1 MAIKNDTLDDL
12 LAGRD
17 PKAVFSKDGLFD
29 ELKKALAERVL
40 NAELDDHLDNEAAE
54 GSRNRRNGSSKK
66 TVLTET
72 AKIDIRIPRDREGTF
87 DPKLIQRYQRRF
99 PGFDDKIV
107 SMYARG
113 MTVREIQGHLL
124 ELYGLEVSPDLISTV
139 TDAVLETVA
148 EWQNRP
154 LETSYPLVF
163 FDAIRVKIRDEG
175 LVRNKAVYL
184 ALGVAADGTK
194 DILGLWIETTEGA
207 KFWLKVM
214 NELKAR
220 GVEDIL
226 IAVVDGL
233 KGFPEAIEAV
243 FPQATVQTCIVH
255 LIRNSLDFR
264 VLERPEARRRRA
276 TENLPRRRRRGRPQG
291 LGGLRGRLMGPQI
304 CGDRPDLAAT
314 MGADHPVLRLR
325 SGRAQNRLHHECYRG
340 LERQA
345 ATGRAGERP
354 FPQRRGGDQAHFP
367 GLAPGRSAMEN
378 AAPRMGR
385 G

>member
-1 MAIKNDTLDDL
+1 MAEPAARDELSAGFLRRHQGQDPRRRPGAQQGCLSRAWRRSRWNEGHSRALDRDDRGRQIL
-12 LAGRD
+12 AQGDERAEGPRRRGHPDRRRRRPEGLSGGDRGGLSAGR
-17 PKAVFSKDGLFD
+17 
-29 ELKKALAERVL
+29 
-40 NAELDDHLDNEAAE
+40 
-54 GSRNRRNGSSKK
+54 GSN
-66 TVLTET
+66 L
-72 AKIDIRIPRDREGTF
+72 
-87 DPKLIQRYQRRF
+87 
-99 PGFDDKIV
+99 
-107 SMYARG
+107 
-113 MTVREIQGHLL
+113 H
-124 ELYGLEVSPDLISTV
+124 
-139 TDAVLETVA
+139 
-148 EWQNRP
+148 RP
-154 LETSYPLVF
+154 SH
-163 FDAIRVKIRDEG
+163 
-175 LVRNKAVYL
+175 
-184 ALGVAADGTK
+184 
-194 DILGLWIETTEGA
+194 
-207 KFWLKVM
+207 
-214 NELKAR
+214 
-220 GVEDIL
+220 
-226 IAVVDGL
+226 
-233 KGFPEAIEAV
+233 
-243 FPQATVQTCIVH
+243 PQFAG
-255 LIRNSLDFR
+255 FR